1 MLSQQEM
8 KSLIGELS
16 SWIADH
22 RGKVCQLLCSEP
34 LRHPKVAPLILV
46 GLAVERP
53 IESNFFPG
61 LLEGLLGSL
70 GIAAYGESN
79 PPSSSCEGA
88 GCAWSTAVGVAIS
101 RIEQKGVKVW
111 ETIRL
116 PPGLDPFYQEDPQER
131 RRDLLP
137 PPLADQLFI
146 PSMARAVLE
155 AVRSPVVPE
164 SHPLA
169 STCAVV
175 PAPAGRKGENT
186 GPEASKPEE
195 HTPITSQPSLRAP
208 EQGSIASDMDS
219 GAAEEFI
226 SEEVPFPRSIK
237 VRLPFGLLKCSH
249 KTSGS
254 GTKSEATPLKVQK
267 EPEAEEGE
275 ISWSAGPSE
284 ADLSKACFKLYQKDR
299 AEVQDIRARILELN
313 DRDDVTQEVL
323 DSSPI
328 FQLR

>member
-1 MLSQQEM
+1 MLSQQET

-16 SWIADH
+16 SQIADH
-22 RGKVCQLLCSEP
+22 RGKVHQLLCSEP
-34 LRHPKVAPLILV
+34 LRHPEVAPLILV

-70 GIAAYGESN
+70 GITAAGESN
-79 PPSSSCEGA
+79 PPSSSREGA
-88 GCAWSTAVGVAIS
+88 RRTWSIAVGVAIS
-101 RIEQKGVKVW
+101 QIEQKDVKVR
-111 ETIRL
+111 ETVRL
-116 PPGLDPFYQEDPQER
+116 PPGLDPFYQEDPRER

-164 SHPLA
+164 VHPLA
-169 STCAVV
+169 SARAAV
-175 PAPAGRKGENT
+175 PAPAGPKGENT
-186 GPEASKPEE
+186 RPEASKPEE
-195 HTPITSQPSLRAP
+195 HTPSTLQPSLQAP
-208 EQGSIASDMDS
+208 EQGSIASDTDS
-219 GAAEEFI
+219 GTAEEFI

-237 VRLPFGLLKCSH
+237 VRLPLRLLKHSH

-254 GTKSEATPLKVQK
+254 GTKSEAMPSKVRK

-275 ISWSAGPSE
+275 IGWSAGPSE
-284 ADLSKACFKLYQKDR
+284 ADLSKARFELYQKDH
-299 AEVQDIRARILELN
+299 AEVRDI
-313 DRDDVTQEVL
+313 
-323 DSSPI
+323 
-328 FQLR
+328 